1 MRARHLDNVS
11 YNSASVD
18 SPFSEQLKAH
28 VTTSGHLNM
37 ICIIWQLRRLGNV
50 EATPL

>member
-1 MRARHLDNVS
+1 MRARRLDYVS

-18 SPFSEQLKAH
+18 SPFSGQLKAH
-28 VTTSGHLNM
+28 MTTSGHLDM
-37 ICIIWQLRRLGNV
+37 TCIIWQLRRLGNV